1 MVKLDSLNEVREDL
15 GILVSKMKESVKLM
29 LNISSQIVSSR
40 IGTIILKLLI

>member
-29 LNISSQIVSSR
+29 LNISSQIVSFR
-40 IGTIILKLLI
+40 IESLF